1 MMDNSPEEIFKAM
14 NVSRI
19 LVSILKKI
27 EKISITTDE
36 FLSANA
42 DDVELSVDYND
53 ETLSFEFKLRQKDNG

>member
-1 MMDNSPEEIFKAM
+1 MDNSPEEIFKAM